1 MLDAF
6 WRAAAYLLMPRVIG
20 LSLLPL
26 LIAGGLALVLGF
38 FFWEP
43 AVAGVRASM
52 ESLSL
57 VEALLAW
64 LDRTAGPHL
73 RAVIAPLIVVVLA
86 LPVIV
91 VISLLLVAWLMTPA
105 IVSLVAE
112 RRFAG
117 LERRRGAPM
126 WRAVLWSLGY
136 TAVALLALLLTLPIW
151 FFIPPVFLILPP
163 LIWGWLTAKV
173 MGFDVLAD
181 HADAAER
188 MALLKAHAWPLLTM
202 GVITGYLGAAPSLLW
217 AAGAVTLIMAPV
229 LVPVAVWLYT
239 LVFAFSALWF
249 AHYLLA
255 ALQAQRAEAG
265 PGAATGSVVT
275 PPAEPPGPAGPAD
288 WELVTEPATRGAPPL
303 PPA

>member
-1 MLDAF
+1 MLPDMRRLLDAF

-26 LIAGGLALVLGF
+26 LIAGGLALALGF

-86 LPVIV
+86 LPVV
-91 VISLLLVAWLMTPA
+91 VVLSLLLVAWLMTPA

-112 RRFAG
+112 RRFPQ
-117 LERRRGAPM
+117 LERRRGAP
-126 WRAVLWSLGY
+126 WWKTVTWSLGY
-136 TAVALLALLLTLPIW
+136 TLAALGALLLTLPIW
-151 FFIPPVFLILPP
+151 FFIPPAFLILPP

-173 MGFDVLAD
+173 LGFEVLAE
-181 HADAAER
+181 HADAQER
-188 MALLKAHAWPLLTM
+188 ATLLKAHAWPLLTM
-202 GVITGYLGAAPSLLW
+202 GVVTGFLGAAPSLLW

-249 AHYLLA
+249 AHYALA
-255 ALQAQRAEAG
+255 ALHQLRSDTV
-265 PGAATGSVVT
+265 PV
-275 PPAEPPGPAGPAD
+275 AEPQPTPASTPAQ
-288 WELVTEPATRGAPPL
+288 WELVSEPGATPPPTL